1 MFSPVYDLA
10 TQASQISGP
19 VCQLAFSFRVKQG
32 LDIHGSQRMDLNNFG
47 DLPTFHKQVRIYT
60 STHNYC

>member
-32 LDIHGSQRMDLNNFG
+32 YIYIYIRYSWLPEDGSE
-47 DLPTFHKQVRIYT
+47 
-60 STHNYC
+60 